1 MKNEPSNEPD
11 YKEMYLKMVRA
22 SETAIRALAAV
33 QRECEEMYIEAEE
46 KRDSQDVTAVS

>member
-22 SETAIRALAAV
+22 SETAIRALAAA

-46 KRDSQDVTAVS
+46 KRDSQNVREID